1 MRPARLTPAILAALT
16 MAMPLARGQ
25 GVIVDKSE
33 IGFSVEQMGV
43 RFDGRFDKWKASV
56 VFVPKSLATSSA
68 VLDVDLG
75 SVDLASRESE
85 TEAKGPLW
93 FDTAKFPVAHFASTT
108 IRNVG
113 GNRYEVAGKLTLKG
127 ITHDCVVPITVADAG
142 GNRVADGTFSINRLD
157 YRIGEGEWADPSTVA
172 NAIRVHVRMVLPP
185 A

>member
-1 MRPARLTPAILAALT
+1 MSTSAASTSQAANRRPR
-16 MAMPLARGQ
+16 RR
-25 GVIVDKSE
+25 
-33 IGFSVEQMGV
+33 V
-43 RFDGRFDKWKASV
+43 RSGSTRRNFRSH
-56 VFVPKSLATSSA
+56 TSS
-68 VLDVDLG
+68 
-75 SVDLASRESE
+75 
-85 TEAKGPLW
+85 
-93 FDTAKFPVAHFASTT
+93 STT